1 MIIDTHAHLYYPEL
15 SAHIEEILESSSE
28 KDVKKIIVPAVDL
41 KTAETVLKMTVNY
54 NEIYAAIGFHPGDLK
69 DYDVT
74 DLKYLENYL
83 KEDKVVAVGEIG
95 LDYYWDTSEI
105 KKQKMFFSEQLEI
118 AKEFDLPVIIHTRE
132 SVDDAIQIVNEKN
145 PQSLKGQF
153 HCFSGN
159 YQNLKNILELKNFYV
174 SYCGNVTY
182 KNYKALDIITKT
194 PKERLLFETD
204 SPFLP
209 PVPFRGKI
217 NKPGYLIHTI
227 EKISE
232 ILKVKSDELI
242 KIVYN
247 NTLNLFKLD

>member
-15 SAHIEEILESSSE
+15 SDNIEEILKSSSE
-28 KDVKKIIVPAVDL
+28 KGIKKIIVPAVDL

-54 NEIYAAIGFHPGDLK
+54 DEIYAAIGFHPGDLK

-105 KKQKMFFSEQLEI
+105 KKQKMFFSEQLEV

-132 SVDDAIQIVNEKN
+132 SVDDAIQIIYEKN
-145 PQSLKGQF
+145 PQSLRGQF

-159 YQNLKNILELKNFYV
+159 NENLSKILEFKNFYI
-174 SYCGNVTY
+174 SFCGNVTY
-182 KNYKALDIITKT
+182 KNFKDTGIVKNT
-194 PKERLLFETD
+194 PKERILFETD

-227 EKISE
+227 NKISE
-232 ILKVKSDELI
+232 IQQVDSADLI

-247 NTLNLFKLD
+247 NTLNLFKLN